1 MEDPA
6 LKSDE
11 FLRSVGAAQS
21 PEELEQT
28 RIKLL
33 GRNGEITALMR
44 GLGQL
49 PAEQRRD
56 AGARLNTLRDAVT
69 AALEEAGD
77 RLRRA
82 ALTNR
87 LAGELADVTLPVLTG
102 GAGAIHPISQTID
115 EIIAIFGEMG
125 FVVAEGPHI

>member
-6 LKSDE
+6 SKSAE
-11 FLRSVGAAQS
+11 FLKEIAAAQS
-21 PEELEQT
+21 PAELEQV

-33 GRNGEITALMR
+33 GRNGAITALMR

-49 PAEQRRD
+49 PAEQRRE
-56 AGARLNTLRDAVT
+56 AGARLNMLRDEVT

-82 ALTNR
+82 ALANR
-87 LAGELADVTLPVLTG
+87 LAGERADVTLPVHTG
-102 GAGAIHPISQTID
+102 GTGAIHPISQTID
-115 EIIAIFGEMG
+115 ERSEERRVGKSVDLG
-125 FVVAEGPHI
+125 GRR